1 VASIP
6 RGVRGGLKRLF
17 AGPDYPPITVRLPWP
32 RLNVVAPGV
41 AGLALI
47 GVTVATAQGLID
59 GRGLPAFSA
68 TLIAVMSVL
77 PVLFLLARPLWA
89 WRIMFV
95 GMLLGTFN
103 REPDEVWPWNPVQV
117 VVILLVLLV
126 VGARVDRLVLVWMGL
141 WSVVPIWIFVH
152 PSNVGGITILFVV
165 VVIVAEV
172 IGRIVRSRST
182 LSERLAEQS
191 EVSELEKARRTV
203 LEERTRIAR
212 EMHDVVAHHMSMIAV
227 QAETAPYRLP
237 DLAEPARAEFTS
249 IAGAAR
255 EALTDMR
262 RLLGVLRSEGSEPLT
277 APQPGLADVP
287 ELVAATQRAGVRAEL
302 DIADGE
308 QPPEAVGLAAYRI
321 VQEALA
327 NASRHAPGAAV
338 RVEIRPW
345 TADLSLRVH
354 NGPPSA
360 PPESTQGE
368 GHGIAGMRERVILL
382 GGELVAGPTGDG
394 GFAVA
399 ARLPYEPSPAVP
411 AAPATE
417 ETS

>member
-1 VASIP
+1 VVSP
-6 RGVRGGLKRLF
+6 SRGAWSALKRLF
-17 AGPDYPPITVRLPWP
+17 GGPDYPPVTVRLPWP
-32 RLNVVAPGV
+32 RLRPVAPAV
-41 AGLALI
+41 AALALL
-47 GVTVATAQGLID
+47 GMAVATAQYLISD
-59 GRGLPAFSA
+59 RSMVPISA
-68 TLIAVMSVL
+68 WLIAGLTVL
-77 PVLFLLARPLWA
+77 PVPFLLSRPLWA
-89 WRIMFV
+89 WRLMYLS
-95 GMLLGTFN
+95 MLFGTFN
-103 REPDEVWPWNPVQV
+103 SRDAAWPWSPGHVF
-117 VVILLVLLV
+117 VILLVLLV
-126 VGARVDRLVLVWMGL
+126 VGARVERAVLVWMGVFSL
-141 WSVVPIWIFVH
+141 VAVW
-152 PSNVGGITILFVV
+152 LFVPPANAAGVTLLFIV
-165 VVIVAEV
+165 VVLVADV
-172 IGRIVRSRST
+172 IGRIARSRST
-182 LSERLAEQS
+182 LSAQLAEQS

-237 DLAEPARAEFTS
+237 DLSEPARGEFTA

-368 GHGIAGMRERVILL
+368 GHGIAGMRERVMLL
-382 GGELVAGPTGDG
+382 GGEMVAGPTGDG

-399 ARLPYEPSPAVP
+399 ARLPYGPPLATSHEP
-411 AAPATE
+411 AAE
-417 ETS
+417 QTS